1 MIERNQDET
10 GHRESGTVCH
20 DFPLILPRSA
30 FRRWLKVT
38 VGRSVL
44 HARPQLVDR
53 FEAGELPRG
62 RFLER
67 AALAAL
73 ADQYRKAGTID
84 RLAIQHAR
92 FWSRQDLG
100 ELFYDHTAERLQ
112 RQLFTGRH
120 RPALDTIERELAT
133 GRFHT
138 LVEIGCGTG
147 DLLAHLQTRFPG
159 LKRCIGL
166 DLNVVQIARNLRRFA
181 AQARLEFLAE
191 DVSEWIQRNAQP
203 GIAYFSYGGVFE
215 YFTQEK
221 FEGLLAAIAEQP
233 PALLALV
240 EPIGMDHDMDADAAS
255 RPYGREMSHS
265 HAYPALVEAAGL
277 EVAWRQETADQRSR
291 WMMLVAQKRARLMAA
306 CSSLL
311 SPGLLSLLV

>member
-1 MIERNQDET
+1 VIERSKDET
-10 GHRESGTVCH
+10 SRREAGTVCH
-20 DFPLILPRSA
+20 DFPLILPRSS

-44 HARPQLVDR
+44 HARPQLVNR

-84 RLAIQHAR
+84 RLATQHAQ

-100 ELFYDHTAERLQ
+100 ELFYDRTAERLQ
-112 RQLFTGRH
+112 RQLFSGRH
-120 RPALDTIERELAT
+120 RPALDTIEHELAA
-133 GRFHT
+133 GGFHT

-147 DLLAHLQTRFPG
+147 DVLAHLQTRLPG

-166 DLNVVQIARNLRRFA
+166 DLNSVQIARNRRRFA
-181 AQARLEFLAE
+181 ARAQLEFLAE
-191 DVSEWIQRNAQP
+191 DVSDWVQRNAQP

-221 FEGLLAAIAEQP
+221 FQDLLASIADGP
-233 PALLALV
+233 PVLLALV
-240 EPIGMDHDMDADAAS
+240 EPIGMDHDMDSATDS
-255 RPYGREMSHS
+255 VPFGREMSHS
-265 HAYPALVEAAGL
+265 HAYPILVEAAGF
-277 EVAWRQETADQRSR
+277 EIAWRQESADQRSR
-291 WMMLVAQKRARLMAA
+291 WMMLVAQKRASLMAA